1 MALPEVNFTKL
12 FIDNKFVDSVKGAT
26 YTTINPATEE
36 PICKVA
42 EGGKE
47 DVDLAVEA
55 ARRAFK
61 LGSEWRTMD
70 ASHRG
75 RLLNK
80 GSPWRRLAG
89 ISPMRFPCGG
99 TLPGG
104 RTSCTETPCLST
116 APSSPSLVRSR
127 WVCAGKSPPGTTR
140 YQWPAGS
147 GQLPWLLAAPL
158 FSNQPSRP
166 P

>member
-1 MALPEVNFTKL
+1 MGALPEVNFTKL
-12 FIDNKFVDSVKGAT
+12 FIDNKFVDSV
-26 YTTINPATEE
+26 
-36 PICKVA
+36 KVA

-80 GSPWRRLAG
+80 MADLIERDQEYLARLETLDNGKPLEASRG
-89 ISPMRFPCGG
+89 DLTHAIS
-99 TLPGG
+99 
-104 RTSCTETPCLST
+104 
-116 APSSPSLVRSR
+116 
-127 WVCAGKSPPGTTR
+127 
-140 YQWPAGS
+140 
-147 GQLPWLLAAPL
+147 
-158 FSNQPSRP
+158 
-166 P
+166 